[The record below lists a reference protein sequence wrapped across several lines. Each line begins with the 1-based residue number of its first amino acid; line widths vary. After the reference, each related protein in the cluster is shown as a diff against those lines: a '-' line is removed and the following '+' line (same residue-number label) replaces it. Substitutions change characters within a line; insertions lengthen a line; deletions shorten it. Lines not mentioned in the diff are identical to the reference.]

1 MFDDWFSQSFINFH
15 CTLMEH
21 FNFNHRFIT
30 KISFGRNHVLWRWH
44 FWMKSHKY
52 VIVSF
57 LLLSLLYGTSY
68 PFERSLITESLIR
81 TLKSSKK
88 IGKMAE
94 IDQSNWRK
102 PMKRYDWNPSSFNSN
117 SRKSPFTSW
126 LVMKM
131 ASSELWN
138 GLDSVN

>member
-1 MFDDWFSQSFINFH
+1 
-15 CTLMEH
+15 
-21 FNFNHRFIT
+21 
-30 KISFGRNHVLWRWH
+30 
-44 FWMKSHKY
+44 MKSHKY

-94 IDQSNWRK
+94 ID
-102 PMKRYDWNPSSFNSN
+102 
-117 SRKSPFTSW
+117 
-126 LVMKM
+126 
-131 ASSELWN
+131 
-138 GLDSVN
+138 

>member
-1 MFDDWFSQSFINFH
+1 
-15 CTLMEH
+15 
-21 FNFNHRFIT
+21 
-30 KISFGRNHVLWRWH
+30 
-44 FWMKSHKY
+44 MKSHKY

-102 PMKRYDWNPSSFNSN
+102 PMKRYD
-117 SRKSPFTSW
+117 
-126 LVMKM
+126 
-131 ASSELWN
+131 
-138 GLDSVN
+138 